1 MKKII
6 NSALIAII
14 GGVSGVVCYQF
25 AEKKTEPSFTDTSP
39 KTEFRFVSGSTP
51 EGAVN
56 FQTAAEVSVHSVV
69 HIKTMSQGDNFSNSI
84 NDPFR
89 DFFGPYRG
97 NPQPMMGSGSGVII
111 SENGYIATNNHVVN
125 GADKIEVTLNNNKT
139 YTAEVIGKDPTTDLA
154 LLKIDEKGLSFLNY
168 GNSDEVKVGEW
179 VLAVGNPFNLTS
191 TVTAGIISAK
201 GRNINIL
208 ENNPE
213 KGMFPIESFIQT
225 DAAVNPGN
233 SGGALV
239 NTKGELV
246 GINSAIASNTGSYSG
261 YSFAVPVNIVKKVM
275 NDLLEFGTVQRG
287 FLGVYMR
294 EIDSKLAEERSI
306 KEYKGVYVS
315 GLVDGGSA
323 ELAGIKEGDVIMKI
337 GDVAVNNSPELQEQ
351 VGKYRPGDKVNISL
365 ARLGKLMEIPVV
377 LKNKN
382 GNTDVVKKEKVE
394 SINVLGATFI
404 APSAEEMKKLR
415 INNGLK
421 VMTLSNG
428 KLKNAGI
435 REGFIITHVDK
446 KPISSVQ
453 DISNILDNKTG
464 GVLMEGIYPNG
475 LRAYY
480 GFGL

>member
-1 MKKII
+1 MC
-6 NSALIAII
+6 
-14 GGVSGVVCYQF
+14 VFDQF
-25 AEKKTEPSFTDTSP
+25 VEKKAEPSFTNTSP
-39 KTEFRFVSGSTP
+39 KTEFRFVSGATP

-56 FQTAAEVSVHSVV
+56 FQTAAEISVHSVV
-69 HIKTMSQGDNFSNSI
+69 HIKTMSQGDNFSNSM

-97 NPQPMMGSGSGVII
+97 NPQPIMGSGSGVII

-154 LLKIDEKGLSFLNY
+154 LLKIDEKSLSFLNY
-168 GNSDEVKVGEW
+168 GNSDEVRVGEW

-213 KGMFPIESFIQT
+213 KGIFPIESFIQT

-351 VGKYRPGDKVNISL
+351 VGKYRPGDKINISL

-394 SINVLGATFI
+394 SINVLGATFNV
-404 APSAEEMKKLR
+404 PSAEELKKLFNY
-415 INNGLK
+415 ILK
-421 VMTLSNG
+421 LMHTGCQWKNIPIEKDESG
-428 KLKNAGI
+428 KPEIHYTSIFKIFRYWIKEGCFDKIFESTVLKLFEEKMLDTSTMHGDGTSTAAKKG
-435 REGFIITHVDK
+435 EII
-446 KPISSVQ
+446 
-453 DISNILDNKTG
+453 
-464 GVLMEGIYPNG
+464 
-475 LRAYY
+475 
-480 GFGL
+480 

>member
-1 MKKII
+1 M
-6 NSALIAII
+6 
-14 GGVSGVVCYQF
+14 
-25 AEKKTEPSFTDTSP
+25 
-39 KTEFRFVSGSTP
+39 
-51 EGAVN
+51 
-56 FQTAAEVSVHSVV
+56 
-69 HIKTMSQGDNFSNSI
+69 
-84 NDPFR
+84 
-89 DFFGPYRG
+89 
-97 NPQPMMGSGSGVII
+97 
-111 SENGYIATNNHVVN
+111 
-125 GADKIEVTLNNNKT
+125 
-139 YTAEVIGKDPTTDLA
+139 
-154 LLKIDEKGLSFLNY
+154 
-168 GNSDEVKVGEW
+168 
-179 VLAVGNPFNLTS
+179 
-191 TVTAGIISAK
+191 
-201 GRNINIL
+201 
-208 ENNPE
+208 
-213 KGMFPIESFIQT
+213 
-225 DAAVNPGN
+225 
-233 SGGALV
+233 
-239 NTKGELV
+239 
-246 GINSAIASNTGSYSG
+246 
-261 YSFAVPVNIVKKVM
+261 
-275 NDLLEFGTVQRG
+275 
-287 FLGVYMR
+287 
-294 EIDSKLAEERSI
+294 
-306 KEYKGVYVS
+306 
-315 GLVDGGSA
+315 
-323 ELAGIKEGDVIMKI
+323 
-337 GDVAVNNSPELQEQ
+337 QEQ

>member
-25 AEKKTEPSFTDTSP
+25 VEKKAEPSFTNTSP
-39 KTEFRFVSGSTP
+39 KTEFRFVSVATP
-51 EGAVN
+51 EGAIN
-56 FQTAAEVSVHSVV
+56 FKTAAEISVHSVV
-69 HIKTMSQGDNFSNSI
+69 HIKTISQGDNFNNNM

-97 NPQPMMGSGSGVII
+97 NPQPIMGSGSGVII

-154 LLKIDEKGLSFLNY
+154 LLKIDEKSLSFLNY
-168 GNSDEVKVGEW
+168 GNSDEVRVGEW

-213 KGMFPIESFIQT
+213 KGIFPIESFIQT

-351 VGKYRPGDKVNISL
+351 VGKYRPGDKINISL

-394 SINVLGATFI
+394 SINVLGATFNV
-404 APSAEEMKKLR
+404 PSAEELKKLR

-453 DISNILDNKTG
+453 DISSILDNKTG
-464 GVLMEGIYPNG
+464 GFLMEGIYPNG